1 MEIIEEEIVNKRT
14 VTKYKAIDGTTFDD
28 EQECLKYEGT
38 ALCVVRAR
46 LNITETTDWELF
58 YGDDAPVEIVRGKA
72 EDTELYVR
80 LCNWCNTDNME
91 KSISKWKENIGMK
104 EDLQNVTSLIFKNN
118 DGEVYT
124 ITRYSQLLAK
134 IENIVNPKQEE

>member
-1 MEIIEEEIVNKRT
+1 MEIIKEEIINKET

-46 LNITETTDWELF
+46 LNITETTDWKLF

-72 EDTELYVR
+72 EDTEMYVR

-91 KSISKWKENIGMK
+91 KSISKWKENIGIE
-104 EDLQNVTSLIFKNN
+104 EDLQNVISLIFKNLDN
-118 DGEVYT
+118 EVYT
-124 ITRYSQLLAK
+124 IVRYSQLLTH

>member
-1 MEIIEEEIVNKRT
+1 MEIIKEEIINKQTVN
-14 VTKYKAIDGTTFDD
+14 KYKAIDGTIFNS
-28 EQECLKYEGT
+28 ENECIKYEDT
-38 ALCVVRAR
+38 AQCVVRAR
-46 LNITETTDWELF
+46 LNIIETNDWELF
-58 YGDDAPVEIVRGKA
+58 FGDDAPIEIVRGKA
-72 EDTELYVR
+72 EDTEMYVR

-91 KSISKWKENIGMK
+91 KSMSKWKENIGME

-134 IENIVNPKQEE
+134 IENIVNPKKEE